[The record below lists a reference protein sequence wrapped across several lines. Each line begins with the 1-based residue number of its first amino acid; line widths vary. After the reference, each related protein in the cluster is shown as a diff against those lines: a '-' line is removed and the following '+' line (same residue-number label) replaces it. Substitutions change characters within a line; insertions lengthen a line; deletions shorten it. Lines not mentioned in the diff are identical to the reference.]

1 MARCLTA
8 RRIFMT
14 FSAVILLALVGLLV
28 VRPAIE
34 RGGFVELLVLIVAAI
49 SILLFERWLR
59 TR

>member
-8 RRIFMT
+8 HRIFIAV
-14 FSAVILLALVGLLV
+14 SAIILIGLLGLLV
-28 VRPAIE
+28 VRPALE
-34 RGGFVELLVLIVAAI
+34 RGGFVELLVVVVAAI

>member
-1 MARCLTA
+1 
-8 RRIFMT
+8 MT

-28 VRPAIE
+28 VRPALE
-34 RGGFVELLVLIVAAI
+34 RGGFVELVAVVLAAI